1 MIDPIIDV
9 ISDSRSISKEATKIR
24 HCKNITEVLL
34 KHYPDHLWG
43 VALSDD
49 CSMTYIRCFSVSG
62 EMGYSLHTNKLNGD
76 DMKRKVKVAGG
87 EILERYNM
95 SRGMY
100 RGDEHADLK
109 MTRSGRIICDAA

>member
-24 HCKNITEVLL
+24 HCKNITEVLQQ
-34 KHYPDHLWG
+34 HYSGHVWG

-62 EMGYSLHTNKLNGD
+62 EMGYSLHTDKLSGD
-76 DMKRKVKVAGG
+76 ELKRKAIRAGG
-87 EILERYNM
+87 EILERYKM

-100 RGDEHADLK
+100 RGDEHAELK